1 MKQKLWGQGRKT
13 FASSRTLCLLRLCFV
28 LLTGVMENV
37 LSLYP
42 GQSWDT
48 SILPV
53 LSSYGEPFMDA
64 VCRDSCDGH
73 DVGRVRQEKSCYI
86 GLACDPGL
94 PTDCSRTTIVASCK
108 LSLLLKRC
116 FFGACS
122 KPCNAKLCRKRP
134 PTRVARRQRW
144 TKHCCAKN
152 HRYESF
158 CETKP

>member
-1 MKQKLWGQGRKT
+1 
-13 FASSRTLCLLRLCFV
+13 
-28 LLTGVMENV
+28 MENV

-94 PTDCSRTTIVASCK
+94 PTDCSRTTVVASCK

-122 KPCNAKLCRKRP
+122 KPCNAKLCRKRC
-134 PTRVARRQRW
+134 TLHGVNVERNIVALKIIFTNRSVKRNLKLYVQKG
-144 TKHCCAKN
+144 TKKCFVFYADAGIF
-152 HRYESF
+152 SF
-158 CETKP
+158 GCNSCS

>member
-1 MKQKLWGQGRKT
+1 
-13 FASSRTLCLLRLCFV
+13 
-28 LLTGVMENV
+28 MENV

-73 DVGRVRQEKSCYI
+73 DVGRVRQEKPCYM

-94 PTDCSRTTIVASCK
+94 PADCSHSSCLLQTVPFAQVRDLALLFQNLFKNVQRKIGQKNVRLPMLHGVNVERNIVAQKIIVTNRPMKQNRK
-108 LSLLLKRC
+108 LYL
-116 FFGACS
+116 
-122 KPCNAKLCRKRP
+122 
-134 PTRVARRQRW
+134 Q
-144 TKHCCAKN
+144 
-152 HRYESF
+152 
-158 CETKP
+158 

>member
-1 MKQKLWGQGRKT
+1 
-13 FASSRTLCLLRLCFV
+13 
-28 LLTGVMENV
+28 MENV

-94 PTDCSRTTIVASCK
+94 PTDCSRTTVVASCK
-108 LSLLLKRC
+108 LSLCSSVAFSDPVQNRATQNCAENVRLPVLHGVNVELNIVALKIIVTNRSVKRNLKLYVQKGTKKC
-116 FFGACS
+116 FVF
-122 KPCNAKLCRKRP
+122 LCRCWHFLFWM
-134 PTRVARRQRW
+134 Q
-144 TKHCCAKN
+144 
-152 HRYESF
+152 
-158 CETKP
+158 

>member
-1 MKQKLWGQGRKT
+1 
-13 FASSRTLCLLRLCFV
+13 
-28 LLTGVMENV
+28 MENV

-73 DVGRVRQEKSCYI
+73 DVGRVGQEKPCYM

-94 PTDCSRTTIVASCK
+94 PTDCSHSTCLLQTVSFAQVRDLALLFWSLFKNVQRKIVQKNVRLPMLRDINVERNILALNIIVA
-108 LSLLLKRC
+108 
-116 FFGACS
+116 
-122 KPCNAKLCRKRP
+122 NRP
-134 PTRVARRQRW
+134 V
-144 TKHCCAKN
+144 
-152 HRYESF
+152 
-158 CETKP
+158 

>member
-1 MKQKLWGQGRKT
+1 
-13 FASSRTLCLLRLCFV
+13 
-28 LLTGVMENV
+28 MENV

-94 PTDCSRTTIVASCK
+94 PTDCSRTTVVASCK

-122 KPCNAKLCRKRP
+122 KPCNAKLCRNVRP
-134 PTRVARRQRW
+134 PVLHGVNVERNIVALKIIVTNRSVKRNLKLYVQKG
-144 TKHCCAKN
+144 TKKCFVFYADAGIF
-152 HRYESF
+152 SF
-158 CETKP
+158 GCNSCS